1 MPSQRTCL
9 TLLHVSTAGILTVTS
24 RTGQN
29 RADEAGL
36 GVSLASR
43 QTKAWWG
50 LPFCGPACVP
60 SEDLFIHQAMN
71 ERSASVLSADAIAER
86 AG

>member
-1 MPSQRTCL
+1 MPSQRTRL
-9 TLLHVSTAGILTVTS
+9 TLLHMPTDSILTVTS

-29 RADEAGL
+29 RADEAES

-50 LPFCGPACVP
+50 LPLCGPARVP
-60 SEDLFIHQAMN
+60 SQDLFIHQAVN